1 MALAITVT
9 ARRVAL
15 AILTATRLETLTIMT
30 RLETALAA
38 RLETLAA
45 AVARSAIAIPLM
57 AAAVRLAG
65 TLVTFCHYLFSL
77 IRC

>member
-1 MALAITVT
+1 
-9 ARRVAL
+9 
-15 AILTATRLETLTIMT
+15 MT

>member
-1 MALAITVT
+1 VALAITVT